1 MADLRGAFN
10 SAILSG
16 GSLLPTVFE
25 LLAQEAMTGS
35 LRTAS
40 EYILKVRLECGGK
53 LLRAI
58 PPCAVVLYGVIE
70 PV

>member
-1 MADLRGAFN
+1 MVPAVCSNRGDSPNQSPKMAGVTSAFN

-25 LLAQEAMTGS
+25 LLAQEALTEA

-40 EYILKVRLECGGK
+40 EYTLKVSLGYCGS
-53 LLRAI
+53 
-58 PPCAVVLYGVIE
+58 
-70 PV
+70 

>member
-1 MADLRGAFN
+1 MAVVAGAFN

-25 LLAQEAMTGS
+25 LLAQEALTGA

-40 EYILKVRLECGGK
+40 EYILKVSLGCMLRKFFYEHSPMSIEC
-53 LLRAI
+53 
-58 PPCAVVLYGVIE
+58 
-70 PV
+70 

>member
-1 MADLRGAFN
+1 MAGVANAFN

-25 LLAQEAMTGS
+25 LLAQEALTES

-40 EYILKVRLECGGK
+40 EYTLKVSLGYCGK
-53 LLRAI
+53 LI
-58 PPCAVVLYGVIE
+58 
-70 PV
+70 

>member
-1 MADLRGAFN
+1 MAGVAGAFN

-25 LLAQEAMTGS
+25 LLAQESLTVA

-40 EYILKVRLECGGK
+40 EYILKVSLGV
-53 LLRAI
+53 LRE
-58 PPCAVVLYGVIE
+58 VLY
-70 PV
+70 

>member
-1 MADLRGAFN
+1 MADVTGAFN

-25 LLAQEAMTGS
+25 LLAQEAMTGA

-40 EYILKVRLECGGK
+40 EYTLKVSLECGEK
-53 LLRAI
+53 FVNHLI
-58 PPCAVVLYGVIE
+58 MCY
-70 PV
+70 